1 MNDKE
6 TRLKR
11 LLYQSWHRGCKETDF
26 LLGRFARARLSCMD
40 DETIDLYEKFIEE
53 SDWDIY
59 AWLTGSIEPPKHYQ
73 DTFIKDI
80 QALSKKTDAELGL
93 EEE

>member
-26 LLGRFARARLSCMD
+26 LLGRFARARLSSMD
-40 DETIDLYEKFIEE
+40 DDTLELYEQFIKE

-59 AWLTGSIEPPKHYQ
+59 AWLTGSLEAPEKYV
-73 DTFIKDI
+73 DSFIKEI
-80 QALSKKTDAELGL
+80 RLLSKKTDAEAGI
-93 EEE
+93 EVK

>member
-11 LLYQSWHRGCKETDF
+11 LFYQSWHRGCKETDF
-26 LLGRFARARLSCMD
+26 LLGRFARAYLNNMSEEML
-40 DETIDLYEKFIEE
+40 DLYEEFTQE

-59 AWLTGSIEPPKHYQ
+59 AWLTGAMEVPEKYAESL
-73 DTFIKDI
+73 IKDI
-80 QALSKKTDAELGL
+80 QALSKLSDKEAGI
-93 EEE
+93 